1 MRRVLGVA
9 ALVMVGVTAYLGL
22 VVTPPRPNQGAEA
35 VRLLYVHVPA
45 AWIAYLAFGVTAVAS
60 LLWLVPRT
68 RRPEWDLLAGASA
81 EVGVVFAGLML
92 VTGSIWGKPT
102 WGTWWEWDARLTS
115 AAILFFLYLGYLAL
129 RRTGATAGERG
140 TRCAIAALVAA
151 ADIPIVH
158 FSVSW
163 WQTLHQDA
171 TVFNRDL
178 DVKISGSMALA
189 LVCGVVAYTLVYAW
203 LVRERLAVA
212 RLEEGREERA
222 LERAI
227 AERTGIDGAVP
238 A

>member
-1 MRRVLGVA
+1 
-9 ALVMVGVTAYLGL
+9 
-22 VVTPPRPNQGAEA
+22 
-35 VRLLYVHVPA
+35 
-45 AWIAYLAFGVTAVAS
+45 
-60 LLWLVPRT
+60 
-68 RRPEWDLLAGASA
+68 
-81 EVGVVFAGLML
+81 ML
-92 VTGSIWGKPT
+92 FRS
-102 WGTWWEWDARLTS
+102 
-115 AAILFFLYLGYLAL
+115 YLGYLAL

>member
-1 MRRVLGVA
+1 MRRALGA
-9 ALVMVGVTAYLGL
+9 ATLLMLGVTAYLAL
-22 VVTPPRPNQGAEA
+22 VVTPPRPKQGAEA
-35 VRLLYVHVPA
+35 VRLLYIHVPA

-129 RRTGATAGERG
+129 RRTGATASERG
-140 TRCAIAALVAA
+140 TRCAVAALVAA

-171 TVFNRDL
+171 TVFNPDL

-189 LVCGVVAYTLVYAW
+189 LVSGVVAYTLVYGW

-222 LERAI
+222 LARAI
-227 AERTGIDGAVP
+227 AERTGVDGAVP